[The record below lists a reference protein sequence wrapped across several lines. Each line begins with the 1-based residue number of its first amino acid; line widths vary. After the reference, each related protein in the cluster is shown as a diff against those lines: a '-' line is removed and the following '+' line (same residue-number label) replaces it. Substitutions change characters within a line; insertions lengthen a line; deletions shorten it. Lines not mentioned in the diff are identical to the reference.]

1 MTNNSQSTT
10 ISSVNKDSADRK
22 TDIVNKELS
31 ALNSKS
37 FKKSNICISETEK
50 EIKHDL
56 NYVNNQSSYELGLM
70 LFKNSNDRKSLSR
83 AFELFKIAAKCGV
96 IEANYYIALQNYF
109 GLGIHQNVYEAFK
122 YAYTAVLN
130 GYKPANEI
138 LGLCYYHGHG
148 VIANPKKAFKCFKA
162 LPNNDVCINNTAVC
176 YLLGKGVASNVSKA
190 IELLKSQPDSPICA
204 FTLAQCYEHGTG
216 VNKDKNTAIKLFK
229 HSMMSGFQ
237 PSTIKYYKLTNEVNP
252 KLFKQ
257 SLDHSLNNSCYII
270 INDNQYTNYCINLP
284 LK

>member
-1 MTNNSQSTT
+1 MTNNSQST
-10 ISSVNKDSADRK
+10 ISLVNNIDANRN
-22 TDIVNKELS
+22 INYNELLKLKS
-31 ALNSKS
+31 TSLNE
-37 FKKSNICISETEK
+37 SNICISTTEN
-50 EIKHDL
+50 EILQILESDGNHDAF
-56 NYVNNQSSYELGLM
+56 ELGKM
-70 LFKNSNDRKSLSR
+70 LFKNNNDRKSLRCS
-83 AFELFKIAAKCGV
+83 FKLFKIAAKAGV
-96 IEANYYIALQNYF
+96 IEANYYIAMQNYF
-109 GLGIHQNVYEAFK
+109 GLGIQQNFYETFK

-130 GYKPANEI
+130 DCKRANEI

-148 VIANPKKAFKCFKA
+148 VSTNPKKAFKCFKA
-162 LPNNDVCINNTAVC
+162 LPDNNACVNNTAVC
-176 YLLGKGVASNVSKA
+176 YLLGKGVASNISKA
-190 IELLKSQPDSPICA
+190 IELLKSQLDSPICTY
-204 FTLAQCYEHGTG
+204 TLAQCYEHGTG

-257 SLDHSLNNSCYII
+257 SLDNSLNNSCYII